1 MLEPHQRAAQLA
13 GRVEPQRDRESWSAA
28 ATASKAL
35 GTGNIAARTEMAA
48 FLLATVLNEIGATT
62 KRPDLADVLPAVDAL
77 STYLVGRMVTIVSD
91 LGNADAA

>member
-1 MLEPHQRAAQLA
+1 MLDPIDELRTSLDVLSRSEIEKA
-13 GRVEPQRDRESWSAA
+13 WAA
-28 ATASKAL
+28 AAGASKAL

-62 KRPDLADVLPAVDAL
+62 KRPDLADVLPAVEAL

-91 LGNADAA
+91 IGNADAA